1 MISTFLEVDNLTL
14 DIPVFN
20 VSRSFRTTLLSRV
33 TGGRI
38 EQNDKSKQVSIRALD
53 NISFRLEAGDR
64 LGLVGHNGAGKTT
77 LLRVLAR
84 IYKPMI
90 GRYQYKGKI
99 TSLFNMSVGLDLD
112 DTGVDNIYT
121 IGMHLGMTKSE
132 IETKKDEIIEF
143 SELGDFIYLPVR
155 IYSAGMQM
163 RLSFAI
169 ATAVEP
175 DILLMDEG
183 IGAGDANFAEKAKNR
198 LTNFYDKTSV
208 MVIASHS
215 ADLISQLC
223 NKALLLEH
231 GRQMKL
237 GSVEEIFSQYYS
249 MQI

>member
-1 MISTFLEVDNLTL
+1 MSTFLEVNSLSL

-20 VSRSFRTTLLSRV
+20 VSRSFRTSLVNRF
-33 TGGRI
+33 TGGKI
-38 EQNDKSKQVSIRALD
+38 ERNDSSKQISIRALHD
-53 NISFRLEAGDR
+53 INFRLEAGDR

-84 IYKPMI
+84 IYKPMMGSYKHK
-90 GRYQYKGKI
+90 GRI
-99 TSLFNMSVGLDLD
+99 TPLFNMSVGLDMD

-121 IGMHLGMTKSE
+121 IGMHLGMTKYE
-132 IETKKDEIIEF
+132 IDAKREEIIEF

-155 IYSAGMQM
+155 IYSAGMQT

-169 ATAVEP
+169 ATALDP

-183 IGAGDANFAEKAKNR
+183 IGAGDANFAEKARNR
-198 LTNFYDKTSV
+198 LTKFYDKTSV

-215 ADLISQLC
+215 EDLISKLC

-231 GRQMKL
+231 GKQIML
-237 GSVEEIFSQYYS
+237 GSVEDVFSQYS
-249 MQI
+249 QISI